1 MLGLKYNRHN
11 MQHILNKSRS
21 LVSGAYKTAKN
32 FLGNVDYNVQAFKN
46 IYGTV
51 APVLRSIE
59 NPQVRCSIITL
70 RVGLVSMITCGIRY
84 RLPTTTSYATVV
96 IHKWDINIKMFKL

>member
-51 APVLRSIE
+51 APVLRNIQ
-59 NPQVRCSIITL
+59 NPQVRSLDNYVTRGLSEYDNL
-70 RVGLVSMITCGIRY
+70 RNKVS
-84 RLPTTTSYATVV
+84 SA
-96 IHKWDINIKMFKL
+96 HDNILRNVRNSQMGY